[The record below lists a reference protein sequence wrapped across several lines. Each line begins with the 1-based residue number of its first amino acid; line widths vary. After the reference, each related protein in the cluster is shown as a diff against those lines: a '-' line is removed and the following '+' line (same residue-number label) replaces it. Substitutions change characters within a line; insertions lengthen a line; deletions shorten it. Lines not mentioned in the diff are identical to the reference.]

1 MTDPL
6 PILKDLIA
14 IPSVNPMGRDVS
26 GPEFFEGRVTSYL
39 VAHLERIGVQYEV
52 IETAP
57 GRANVI
63 ARLDSPGATKTILL
77 DAHQDTVPVDG
88 MTIPPFEP
96 TEHDGR
102 VYGRGS
108 CDVKGGLAAMLAA
121 FTRLAQERPVGMA
134 NVVLSCTCDEESTSL
149 GINHLV
155 RSWTGCSSPLAP
167 ACLRQDEHSGGEG
180 QGEGASSDAAR
191 FSIVPPYRLC
201 PQPPDVAIVAEPT
214 ELDIVVA
221 HRGATR
227 WKLHTA
233 GRACHSS
240 RPSEGINAI
249 YRMARVLKCLEEY
262 AAWLPESRPAHR
274 LCGPATLSVGLIS
287 GGSSVNVVPDA
298 CVIELDRRV
307 IPGEENL
314 AVRDEIT
321 AYLKERLDFE
331 LVHDEPYCTSPPLG
345 DELNGELAQQLSRS
359 ITAVVGSRQ
368 IVGVPYGTHASR
380 IAKANV
386 PAVVFGPGNIAQ
398 AHTKDEWIAIDQ
410 LRQAAEVYFHFCATA
425 Q

>member
-6 PILKDLIA
+6 PLLKDLIS

-26 GPEFFEGRVTSYL
+26 GPEYFEGRVTAYL
-39 VAHLERIGVQYEV
+39 EAHLSRIGVQYEV
-52 IETAP
+52 VETAP

-63 ARLDSPGATKTILL
+63 ARLDSPASTKTSATRTILL

-96 TEHDGR
+96 TERDGR

-121 FTRLAQERPVGMA
+121 FTRLAQERPAGMA
-134 NVVLSCTCDEESTSL
+134 NVVLSCTCDEEATSL

-155 RSWTGCSSPLAP
+155 GSWLG
-167 ACLRQDEHSGGEG
+167 R
-180 QGEGASSDAAR
+180 
-191 FSIVPPYRLC
+191 VPPYSLC
-201 PQPPDVAIVAEPT
+201 PQRPDVAIVAEPT

-227 WKLHTA
+227 WKLHTT

-262 AAWLPESRPAHR
+262 AASLSGSRPAHR

-287 GGSSVNVVPDA
+287 GGSSVNVVPAA

-307 IPGEENL
+307 IPGEDNL
-314 AVRDEIT
+314 AVRDEIA
-321 AYLKERLDFE
+321 AYLKERLDFD
-331 LVHDEPYCTSPPLG
+331 LIHDEPYCTSPPLG
-345 DELNGELAQQLSRS
+345 DELNGELAKQLSQS
-359 ITAVVGSRQ
+359 ITAVVGPRQ
-368 IVGVPYGTHASR
+368 TVGVPYGTHASR
-380 IAKANV
+380 LAKANV

-410 LRQAAEVYFHFCATA
+410 LRQAAEVYFHFCANV

>member
-6 PILKDLIA
+6 PLLKDLVS

-26 GPEFFEGRVTSYL
+26 GPEFFEGRITAYL
-39 VAHLERIGVQYEV
+39 EAHLSRLKVPYEIV
-52 IETAP
+52 ETAP
-57 GRANVI
+57 GRANVL
-63 ARLDSPGATKTILL
+63 ARLDASGPAKTVIL

-88 MTIPPFEP
+88 MTIPPFTP
-96 TEHDGR
+96 TEQDGR

-121 FTRLAQERPVGMA
+121 FTRLATERPVGMA
-134 NVVLSCTCDEESTSL
+134 NVVLSCTCDEEATSL

-155 RSWTGCSSPLAP
+155 GSWTGKSP
-167 ACLRQDEHSGGEG
+167 S
-180 QGEGASSDAAR
+180 
-191 FSIVPPYRLC
+191 YRLC
-201 PQPPDVAIVAEPT
+201 PQRPDMAIVAEPT
-214 ELDIVVA
+214 ELDIIVA

-227 WKLHTA
+227 WKLHAA

-249 YRMARVLKCLEEY
+249 YRMARVLKSLEEF
-262 AAWLPESRPAHR
+262 AAWLPGSRPAHR

-298 CVIELDRRV
+298 CVIEIDRRV

-314 AVRDEIT
+314 QVQAEIAT
-321 AYLKERLDFE
+321 YLKERLDFD
-331 LVHDEPYCTSPPLG
+331 LVHDEPYCMSPPLG
-345 DELNGELAQQLSRS
+345 DDLNGDLAQQLSRS
-359 ITAVVGSRQ
+359 ITAVVGPRQ
-368 IVGVPYGTHASR
+368 ITGVPFGTHASR
-380 IAKANV
+380 LARIGI
-386 PAVVFGPGNIAQ
+386 PSVVFGPGNIAQ

-410 LRQAAEVYFHFCATA
+410 LRHAADVYYHFCADA
-425 Q
+425 GR

>member
-6 PILKDLIA
+6 PLLKDLVS

-26 GPEFFEGRVTSYL
+26 GPEFFEGRVTAYL
-39 VAHLERIGVQYEV
+39 EAHLSRLGVPYETV
-52 IETAP
+52 PTAA
-57 GRANVI
+57 GRANVL
-63 ARLDSPGATKTILL
+63 ARLDAPGATKTVLL

-96 TEHDGR
+96 TERDGR

-121 FTRLAQERPVGMA
+121 FTRLATLRPAGMA

-155 RSWTGCSSPLAP
+155 GSWTGKA
-167 ACLRQDEHSGGEG
+167 
-180 QGEGASSDAAR
+180 
-191 FSIVPPYRLC
+191 PPYRMC
-201 PQPPDVAIVAEPT
+201 PQRPDVAVVAEPT

-249 YRMARVLKCLEEY
+249 YRMARVLKCLEDF
-262 AAWLPESRPAHR
+262 AARLPGSRPAHR

-298 CVIELDRRV
+298 CVIEIDRRV

-314 AVRDEIT
+314 QVQAEIV
-321 AYLKERLDFE
+321 AYLQERLDFD
-331 LVHDEPYCTSPPLG
+331 LVHERPYCTSPPLG
-345 DELNGELAQQLSRS
+345 DDLNGELAQQLSHS
-359 ITAVVGSRQ
+359 IDTVVGPRR
-368 IVGVPYGTHASR
+368 IIGVPYGTHASR
-380 IAKANV
+380 LARIGI
-386 PAVVFGPGNIAQ
+386 PSVVFGPGNIAQ

-410 LRQAAEVYFHFCATA
+410 LRSAADVYFRFCADA
-425 Q
+425 